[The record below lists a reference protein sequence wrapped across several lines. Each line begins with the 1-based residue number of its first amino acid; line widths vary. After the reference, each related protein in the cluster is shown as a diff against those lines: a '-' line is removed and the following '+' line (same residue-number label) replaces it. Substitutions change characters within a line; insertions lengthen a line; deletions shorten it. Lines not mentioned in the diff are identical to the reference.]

1 MYSKYGWK
9 CEVTHYDK
17 GTVLFGL
24 NLNTNDEWG
33 SDERETYICIYLFKR
48 CITIGKYH
56 YTVDTI
62 QEL

>member
-9 CEVTHYDK
+9 FEISNYDK
-17 GTVLFGL
+17 GTVLFGA
-24 NLNTNDEWG
+24 NFNSNDEWG
-33 SDERETYICIYLFKR
+33 TEEIEKYVCVYLFKWG
-48 CITIGKYH
+48 IVAGKYH